1 MSEVKRVTSNI
12 ETHEFT
18 PDANPSA
25 ERFIHDLIVKAVQKI
40 TEVSSPLAIYLQG
53 SFGRGEGTVRFD
65 NKGDPQ
71 LWRDLDLVAIYRLRE
86 SSTTLSRVKQELNQS
101 PGVNP
106 SKTPVGGSY
115 VSIAQLPRPVVLRW
129 RDLKMYEF
137 AKNSLHLYGKDI
149 RPEMAVRDGRI
160 PLESG
165 ERFLLQKCMGLCKS
179 LPYIESDPLLS
190 NYEVSKTYIEISSAL
205 ALKAGTPSTNF
216 EDRLE
221 VLRSSN
227 NPAMTELVQRIDRWG
242 SYKIRGKF
250 EELEQLPARKSW
262 LQARDDL
269 LQALAILHDL
279 PNNQLPYNSDEWL
292 RKYYTNLS
300 KRFLSTTFT
309 SSVSSDWPPSL
320 LPRLFGSVGS
330 YAYRAY
336 GTVQISEERI
346 NRLSC
351 PLSAVY
357 VASIIGLA
365 SIGSEEHETA
375 IMNRMRPFLK
385 VAGTDIQ
392 SPEPEKWVVDLDKAY
407 QQAANP
413 LYGMG

>member
-1 MSEVKRVTSNI
+1 MDEIKRMTSDL
-12 ETHEFT
+12 ESHEFT

-25 ERFIHDLIVKAVQKI
+25 EKFIQNLVAKAIRRLTKI
-40 TEVSSPLAIYLQG
+40 SSPIAIYLQG

-65 NKGDPQ
+65 DDGNPQ

-86 SSTTLSRVKQELNQS
+86 SSETLSRVKKELNQS

-106 SKTPVGGSY
+106 SETPVGGSY
-115 VSIAQLPRPVVLRW
+115 VSIAQLPRPIVLRW

-137 AKNSLHLYGKDI
+137 ATNSLHLYGKDI
-149 RPEMAVRDGRI
+149 RSEMAVQDGKI

-179 LPYIESDPLLS
+179 LPYIDSAPVIS

-205 ALKAGTPSTNF
+205 ALKEGTPSTDF
-216 EDRLE
+216 EERLE
-221 VLRSSN
+221 ILQSSD
-227 NPAMTELVQRIDRWG
+227 NPAVTELVQRIERWG
-242 SYKIRGKF
+242 RYKVEGKF
-250 EELEQLPARKSW
+250 EELEQLPSRKSW

-269 LQALAILHDL
+269 LRALAILHDL
-279 PNNQLPYNSDEWL
+279 PNNRLPYSSDEWL
-292 RKYYTNLS
+292 QKYYQNLS
-300 KRFLSTTFT
+300 KRFLATTFT
-309 SSVSSDWPPSL
+309 SSVSSDWPPGL

-336 GTVQISEERI
+336 STVKISEERI
-346 NRLSC
+346 NTLSC

-365 SIGSEEHETA
+365 SIGDEEPETA
-375 IMNRMRPFLK
+375 VMNRMRPFLK
-385 VAGTDIQ
+385 VAGTNIRSQ
-392 SPEPEKWVVDLDKAY
+392 NPEEWVTDLDEAY
-407 QQAANP
+407 QRAANP